1 MTAWNDRFDLSDARW
16 RKTGYS
22 DRTGTACLEV
32 AEGFHPALVPVR
44 GSKDPH
50 GPAPV
55 FTATAWEAFMDG
67 VKSGDFGA

>member
-1 MTAWNDRFDLSDARW
+1 MAQDRLQRPH
-16 RKTGYS
+16 G
-22 DRTGTACLEV
+22 DRLPGGRGRLP
-32 AEGFHPALVPVR
+32 PALVPVR